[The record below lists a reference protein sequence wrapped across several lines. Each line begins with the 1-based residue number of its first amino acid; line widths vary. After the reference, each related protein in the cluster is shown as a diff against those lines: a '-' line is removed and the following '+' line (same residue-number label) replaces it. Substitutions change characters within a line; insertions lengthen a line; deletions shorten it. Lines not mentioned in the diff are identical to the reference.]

1 VVQAVEWAVDV
12 VTLHA
17 RVRAVEGVCP
27 HCGEAS
33 RQVHGRY
40 LRRLADA
47 ALGRMKT
54 VLALT
59 VLSGIASDARES
71 AGRLLSAPLE
81 WVGATDRFRR
91 LT

>member
-1 VVQAVEWAVDV
+1 
-12 VTLHA
+12 
-17 RVRAVEGVCP
+17 
-27 HCGEAS
+27 
-33 RQVHGRY
+33 
-40 LRRLADA
+40 
-47 ALGRMKT
+47 MKT
-54 VLALT
+54 ALALT